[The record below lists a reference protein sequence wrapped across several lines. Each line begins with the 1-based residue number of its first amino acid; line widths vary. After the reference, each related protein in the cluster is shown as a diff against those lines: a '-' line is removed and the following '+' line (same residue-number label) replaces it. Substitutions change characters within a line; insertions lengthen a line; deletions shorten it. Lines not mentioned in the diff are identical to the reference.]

1 MFIANIKKF
10 LPEYENYKKSEFIKI
25 LNWSNKLWFDSY
37 KMEKDFLLTLVLI
50 KIWKTYPDLT
60 FKWWTCLN
68 KIYFPY
74 FRLSEDLDFT
84 LDKTFSRTQRK
95 SLLKEY
101 EENLKSDLNLL
112 WLNLIEKRTKFD
124 EHKMAI
130 FNFGYKSI
138 IDNSIQNIK
147 IEISLK
153 NKLQLKPVN
162 KKINSLYID
171 KIFEENIFDN
181 HYINCI
187 NLQESIAEKVRAS
200 LTRKSPAIR
209 DFFDIWYIK
218 NHSDFDFKDFDFL
231 KLVKIKLE
239 EENYNYTANEDNYKK
254 LLKQIETDLK
264 PVLNNKFDFDL
275 ESIYNFILNFKV

>member
-10 LPEYENYKKSEFIKI
+10 LPEYKNYKKSEFIKI
-25 LNWSNKLWFDSY
+25 LNWSNSIWFDSY

-50 KIWKTYPDLT
+50 KIWKSYPDLI

-74 FRLSEDLDFT
+74 FRLSEDLDFN
-84 LDKTFSRTQRK
+84 LDKTLSRTDRK
-95 SLLKEY
+95 NILKKY

-112 WLNLIEKRTKFD
+112 GLKLNQERTKFD

-130 FNFGYKSI
+130 FNFDYKSI
-138 IDNSIQNIK
+138 IDNSIQTIK
-147 IEISLK
+147 IEIWLK
-153 NKLQLKPVN
+153 NKLQLNPVN

-171 KIFEENIFDN
+171 KIFEEKIFDN

-187 NLQESIAEKVRAS
+187 NLKESVAEKVRAS
-200 LTRKSPAIR
+200 LTRKIPAIR

-218 NHSDFDFKDFDFL
+218 NYSDFDFRDNNFL
-231 KLVKIKLE
+231 NLVKVKLE
-239 EENYNYTANEDNYKK
+239 EENYNYTVNKYNYTK
-254 LLKQIETDLK
+254 LLKQVETDLK
-264 PVLNNKFDFDL
+264 PVLNNKYDFNL
-275 ESIYNFILNFKV
+275 ELIYNFILDFKV